1 MQPQYKDY
9 NEIIV
14 TIYFDDGYVISN
26 IHKTYGKNDNAH
38 LQSLSIEVPSADTD
52 KSSSTG
58 YKGSMSIIDYKNI
71 LFTNFV
77 TYQTKNKSKSVQIPI
92 EIQLKCF
99 TGNRSF
105 TGVIDSWKLNFSGG
119 PPSVE
124 LQWSAF
130 PMFPTTTAFNGTY
143 VNPSGYIDAM
153 IGLLK
158 GDFGSIKCIY
168 KDPDG
173 KEHNSSEFD
182 DIFEFR
188 YPKDIGYVVFG
199 SSNDTKKNG
208 TIYSALD
215 FFIDNAKIKSAK
227 DTTKLTYNYEK
238 STFII
243 KQCDSSSNVPEEKED
258 DTISKLAFV
267 LNGSKSAYSQAKEY
281 DNRCVIPMTSFSY
294 NVDNTMAIIQYS
306 LNSNANGLI
315 VGKSGQGT
323 QLSNASEQTVS
334 DGLKQSWKNGDYAG
348 NIEVS
353 FECYNVAAFRNNDTG
368 AKIYFRLFTEFGEE
382 HPITANGDTFAT
394 VKSINYDLSGA
405 VIKANVTATQVFNT
419 AKDKSEPQEKTSN
432 IKTGED
438 NPDEN
443 QQQDQA

>member
-14 TIYFDDGYVISN
+14 TIYFDDGYVVSN
-26 IHKTYGKNDNAH
+26 IHKTYGKNDNSH

-77 TYQTKNKSKSVQIPI
+77 TYQTKNKGKSVQIPI

-99 TGNRSF
+99 TGNKLF
-105 TGVIDSWKLNFSGG
+105 IGVIDSWKLSFSGG
-119 PPSVE
+119 PPSIE
-124 LQWSAF
+124 LQWKAF
-130 PMFPTTTAFNGTY
+130 PSFPTTTDFNGTY

-158 GDFGSIKCIY
+158 GDLGSIKCVY
-168 KDPDG
+168 RDPDG
-173 KEHNSSEFD
+173 NDHNSSEFD
-182 DIFEFR
+182 DIFEFL

-199 SSNDTKKNG
+199 SSNDTEKNG
-208 TIYSALD
+208 TIYSALK
-215 FFIDNAKIKSAK
+215 FFITNVKVKSAK
-227 DTTKLTYNYEK
+227 DSVGLTYNYEK

-243 KQCDSSSNVPEEKED
+243 SQYDPSKNVPEKKED
-258 DTISKLAFV
+258 DTIKKLAFV
-267 LNGSKSAYSQAKEY
+267 LNGSKVAYSQAKEY

-294 NVDNTMAIIQYS
+294 NVDNTNAVLQFS
-306 LNSNANGLI
+306 LNQNANGSS
-315 VGKSGQGT
+315 VGKDGQGS
-323 QLSNASEQTVS
+323 QVSNASEQS
-334 DGLKQSWKNGDYAG
+334 MSASLKRSLNGGDSAG
-348 NIEVS
+348 NIEIS
-353 FECYNVAAFRNNDTG
+353 FECYNVIAFSNNDTG

-419 AKDKSEPQEKTSN
+419 EKDKSEPQEKTSN

-438 NPDEN
+438 NPDEG
-443 QQQDQA
+443 QQDQA